1 MNSKTKRYECRECGN
16 SCKFSFEHD
25 NLDPD
30 IPDRCPYGCDS
41 DWQEVPDEE
50 AGEVATPEFKLSD
63 KRYTHEELMTA
74 YNNGFRDACDVPLK
88 EHYNRENAI
97 KDDIQTSA
105 PDNSLILHYEF
116 KPCPFCG
123 GEPEFS
129 TKALMAFDKSNA
141 LVKCAISC
149 TECGVEVS
157 TAGSTAFFKELSDRW
172 NKRA

>member
-25 NLDPD
+25 NIDPD

-63 KRYTHEELMTA
+63 KPTCPRCGLPISEPCPDA
-74 YNNGFRDACDVPLK
+74 IACDMCSDP
-88 EHYNRENAI
+88 
-97 KDDIQTSA
+97 
-105 PDNSLILHYEF
+105 PDNTLILHYEF

-123 GEPEFS
+123 RKPTILIDRDGDPNVGCSECACDVTIENHGIRPIG
-129 TKALMAFDKSNA
+129 DK
-141 LVKCAISC
+141 LR
-149 TECGVEVS
+149 
-157 TAGSTAFFKELSDRW
+157 ELQDRW

>member
-25 NLDPD
+25 NIDPD

-50 AGEVATPEFKLSD
+50 AGGIGHGQTVAP
-63 KRYTHEELMTA
+63 
-74 YNNGFRDACDVPLK
+74 
-88 EHYNRENAI
+88 
-97 KDDIQTSA
+97 DIQTSDKPKEYSVDPLTNRINVIDSPK
-105 PDNSLILHYEF
+105 PDNTLILHYEF

-157 TAGSTAFFKELSDRW
+157 TAGSTAFFKEPSDRW